1 MVHRVN
7 AALSP
12 DMQQASPGTTGA
24 EERIVAALLEK
35 GRLKDAD
42 LARAR
47 RLQEEAGGSLLS
59 LLARLGLVS
68 ERDHAETCAE
78 VLELPLLGLKQVPE
92 LPPEFP
98 AEAQPLSPR
107 FLRQFHVCPLGES
120 QGRLDLWMADPYD
133 SYAVEAV
140 QLATGYPVRPLVGL
154 RSEIDDLIERWH
166 GQGRSA
172 MGTIVEDADGESTGN
187 LDDVE
192 HLRDLA
198 SEAPVIRL
206 VNLVIQR
213 AVELRASDIHIEPFE
228 NRLKVRYRVDG
239 VLEEGESPP
248 ANLTAA
254 VISRVKIMAKLN
266 IAERRLPQDGRIM
279 LRVQG
284 KELDLRVSTVPT
296 AHGESVV
303 MRLLDRETVVFDFK
317 RLGFTDAFLPQFQ
330 KVLDQPHGILLVTG
344 PTGSGKTTTLYTAL
358 SKLNTPDVKIITV
371 EDPIEY
377 QIEGINQ
384 IQAKPQIGLDFAHAL
399 RSIVRQDPDIIM
411 IGEMRDLETCRIAIQ
426 SALTGHLVLSTLH
439 TNNAA
444 GGITRLLDMGVEDYL
459 LTSTINGILAQR
471 LVRRLE
477 LTHAKRYP
485 ASPEEIERF
494 DLRRYQPE
502 GEIFLYHPMP
512 SPIAPTG
519 YLGRTTI
526 MEFLVMNDELRRAVM
541 RHAGMGEV
549 EQIARQHGM
558 RTMYE
563 DGISKALR
571 GETTIEEVLRVT
583 EDA

>member
-1 MVHRVN
+1 VN
-7 AALSP
+7 AVAHDP
-12 DMQQASPGTTGA
+12 TA
-24 EERIVAALLEK
+24 ESAAETRLVDVLLQK
-35 GRLKDAD
+35 GRLKEGD

-47 RLQEEAGGSLLS
+47 PLHRESGGSLLQ
-59 LLARLGLVS
+59 LLVRLGLVS
-68 ERDHAETCAE
+68 ERDHAQTSSE
-78 VLELPLLGLKQVPE
+78 VLGLPLLDAKAVPE
-92 LPPEFP
+92 SPPE
-98 AEAQPLSPR
+98 ALLETLPLSLR
-107 FLRQFHVCPLGES
+107 FLKQFHVCPLALQDGV
-120 QGRLDLWMADPYD
+120 LDLWVSDPQDPY
-133 SYAVEAV
+133 AAEAV
-140 QLATGYPVRPLVGL
+140 QLATSVPVRLHVGL
-154 RSEIDDLIERWH
+154 RSEIDDLIERWF

-172 MGTIVEDADGESTGN
+172 MGAIIETADGEGAAV
-187 LDDVE
+187 DDIE

-239 VLEEGESPP
+239 VLIDGESPP

-254 VISRVKIMAKLN
+254 VISRVKIMARLN

-303 MRLLDRETVVFDFK
+303 MRLLDRDTVVFDFQ
-317 RLGFTDAFLPQFQ
+317 RLGFTDAFLPQFRR
-330 KVLDQPHGILLVTG
+330 VLEQPHGILLVTG

-358 SKLNTPDVKIITV
+358 SQLNTADVKIITV
-371 EDPIEY
+371 EDPVEY

-384 IQAKPQIGLDFAHAL
+384 IQAKPQIGLDFANAL

-411 IGEMRDLETCRIAIQ
+411 IGEMRDLETARIAIQ

-477 LTHAKRYP
+477 PSHALRYP
-485 ASPEEIERF
+485 ASPEEIEKF
-494 DLRRYQPE
+494 GLRRLQPQ
-502 GEIFLYHPMP
+502 GEIFLYRAQP
-512 SPIAPTG
+512 SAAAPTG

-541 RHAGMGEV
+541 RRAGMGEI
-549 EQIARQHGM
+549 EQIARAAGM

-563 DGISKALR
+563 DGLSKALQ
-571 GETTIEEVLRVT
+571 GHTTLEEVLRVT
-583 EDA
+583 EES

>member
-1 MVHRVN
+1 MN
-7 AALSP
+7 AVAET
-12 DMQQASPGTTGA
+12 AFPGDIDTPL
-24 EERIVAALLEK
+24 IQALLAR
-35 GRLKDAD
+35 GRLKETD
-42 LARAR
+42 LAKARA
-47 RLQEEAGGSLLS
+47 LHGEAGGSLLG
-59 LLARLGLVS
+59 LLVRLGLVS
-68 ERDHAETCAE
+68 ERDQAQVSAE
-78 VLELPLLGLKQVPE
+78 VLDLPLLDARALPDAPPPALLDAVPV
-92 LPPEFP
+92 
-98 AEAQPLSPR
+98 SVR
-107 FLRQFHVCPLGES
+107 FLKQFHVCPLS
-120 QGRLDLWMADPYD
+120 LDADGLQLWQADAHDPYAAQ
-133 SYAVEAV
+133 AVA
-140 QLATGYPVRPLVGL
+140 LAMGVPVHPRIGL
-154 RSEIDDLIERWH
+154 RSEVDDLIERWF

-172 MGTIVEDADGESTGN
+172 MGAIVETADGDN
-187 LDDVE
+187 AAVDDIE

-213 AVELRASDIHIEPFE
+213 AVELRASDIHVEPFE

-239 VLEEGESPP
+239 VLVEGESPP

-254 VISRVKIMAKLN
+254 VISRIKIMARLN

-303 MRLLDRETVVFDFK
+303 MRLLDRETVVFDFH
-317 RLGFTDAFLPQFQ
+317 RLGFTDAFLPQFR
-330 KVLDQPHGILLVTG
+330 KVLEQPHGILLVTG

-358 SKLNTPDVKIITV
+358 SQLNTADVKIITV
-371 EDPIEY
+371 EDPVEY

-384 IQAKPQIGLDFAHAL
+384 IQAKPQIGLDFANAL

-411 IGEMRDLETCRIAIQ
+411 IGEMRDLETARIAIQ

-477 LTHAKRYP
+477 PTHAERYA

-494 DLRRYQPE
+494 ELRRLQPE
-502 GEIFLYHPMP
+502 GTIHLYRPRP
-512 SPIAPTG
+512 SALAPTG

-526 MEFLVMNDELRRAVM
+526 VEFLVMNDELRRAVM
-541 RHAGMGEV
+541 RRDGMGEI
-549 EQIARQHGM
+549 ERIARQAGM

-563 DGISKALR
+563 DGLAKALA
-571 GETTIEEVLRVT
+571 GHTTLEEILRVT

>member
-1 MVHRVN
+1 M
-7 AALSP
+7 L
-12 DMQQASPGTTGA
+12 
-24 EERIVAALLEK
+24 ALL
-35 GRLKDAD
+35 
-42 LARAR
+42 
-47 RLQEEAGGSLLS
+47 S
-59 LLARLGLVS
+59 RLGLVS
-68 ERDHAETCAE
+68 ERDHADACAS
-78 VLELPLLGLKQVPE
+78 VLDLPLVSTKDLPD
-92 LPPEFP
+92 LPPE
-98 AEAQPLSPR
+98 LSPDGPALTLK
-107 FLRQFHVCPLGES
+107 FMKQFHVVPIAEAGDT
-120 QGRLDLWMADPYD
+120 LDVLVADPQD
-133 SYAVEAV
+133 TYALDAV
-140 QLATGYPVRPLVGL
+140 RLATGRDVRASVAM

-172 MGTIVEDADGESTGN
+172 MGAIVETTEGEGGD

-254 VISRVKIMAKLN
+254 VISRIKIMAKLN

-284 KELDLRVSTVPT
+284 KELDLRVSTIPT

-303 MRLLDRETVVFDFK
+303 MRLLDRETVVFDFQ
-317 RLGFTDAFLPQFQ
+317 RLGFTDAFLPQFR
-330 KVLDQPHGILLVTG
+330 KVLEQPHGILLVTG

-358 SKLNTPDVKIITV
+358 SQLNTPDVKIITV
-371 EDPIEY
+371 EDPVEY

-384 IQAKPQIGLDFAHAL
+384 IQAKPQIGLDFASAL

-411 IGEMRDLETCRIAIQ
+411 IGEMRDLETARIAIQ

-444 GGITRLLDMGVEDYL
+444 GGITRMLDMGVEDYL
-459 LTSTINGILAQR
+459 MTSTVNGILAQR

-477 LTHAKRYP
+477 PTHAEKVR
-485 ASPEEIERF
+485 ATPEEIEKF
-494 DLRRYQPE
+494 GLRRFQPD
-502 GEIFLYHPMP
+502 GEIFLYHPRP
-512 SPIAPTG
+512 SAIAPTG

-526 MEFLVMNDELRRAVM
+526 MEFLVMDDALRRGVM
-541 RHAGMGEV
+541 RHAGMGEL
-549 EQIARQHGM
+549 EQLARDAGM

-563 DGISKALR
+563 DGIAKALA
-571 GETTIEEVLRVT
+571 GLTTIEEVLRVT